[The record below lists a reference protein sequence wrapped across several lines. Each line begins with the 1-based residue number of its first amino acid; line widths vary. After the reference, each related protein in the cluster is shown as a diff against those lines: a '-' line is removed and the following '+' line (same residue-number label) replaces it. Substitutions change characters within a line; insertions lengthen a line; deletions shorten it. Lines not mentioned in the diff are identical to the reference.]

1 VLGPSKLAP
10 SSDFNDLWNLGLGGG
25 SSSNGISAIAA
36 PAGGK
41 SIKDL
46 QREKMEAGM
55 WGNVATP
62 TNTALRA
69 TDPGVQGKLVG
80 PNDDDLLL

>member
-1 VLGPSKLAP
+1 MGPSKSAP
-10 SSDFNDLWNLGLGGG
+10 SSDFNDLWNLGLGGA
-25 SSSNGISAIAA
+25 NGVSAIAA
-36 PAGGK
+36 PASGK

-46 QREKMEAGM
+46 QREKMEVGM
-55 WGNVATP
+55 WGSVATP

-80 PNDDDLLL
+80 SNDDDLLL